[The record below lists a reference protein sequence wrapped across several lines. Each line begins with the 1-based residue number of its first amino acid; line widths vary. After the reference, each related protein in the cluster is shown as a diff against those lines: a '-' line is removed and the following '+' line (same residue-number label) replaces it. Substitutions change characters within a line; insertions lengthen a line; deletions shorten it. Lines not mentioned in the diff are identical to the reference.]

1 MIGLGMGLGFQQH
14 LPSSQLNAFQSQI
27 VATQPSDMIIY
38 LPLDGDLTDLSP
50 NNFGDANS
58 TAISFVL
65 GGVLG
70 TQRASLATPGT
81 SIINTGASS
90 IALFNANN
98 GGVQGTLYGVF
109 EMDWLGVTA
118 DNFCTIFSD
127 INNFINSRKTNIAN
141 RGLFQHAAGGITR
154 NITYSTLPNSGTVH
168 ICQTWDKNVNEY
180 KLFIDGINVTTLG
193 GLGIWTGTVVDI
205 ILFSGLLSFLVDN
218 LAIWSIALTPTQI
231 SDIYG
236 AA

>member
-1 MIGLGMGLGFQQH
+1 MGLGFQQH
-14 LPSSQLNAFQSQI
+14 LPSSQLNTFQSQI
-27 VATQPSDMIIY
+27 VATQPSDMVIY

-50 NNFGDANS
+50 NGFGDVNS
-58 TAISFVL
+58 TAISFVS

-70 TQRASLATPGT
+70 TQRASLPTPGT

-127 INNFINSRKTNIAN
+127 INNFINCRKTNVAN
-141 RGLFQHAAGGITR
+141 RGFFQYTAGGIAR
-154 NITYSTLPNSGTVH
+154 NFTYSTLPNSGTVH
-168 ICQTWDKNVNEY
+168 ICQTWDKTANEY
-180 KLFIDGINVTTLG
+180 KLFINGVQVLTTLA
-193 GLGIWTGTVVDI
+193 GLGVWSGTVVDM
-205 ILFSGLLSFLVDN
+205 ILFSGLLTFLVDN
-218 LAIWSIALTPTQI
+218 LAIWSVALTPAQI
-231 SDIYG
+231 LNIYG